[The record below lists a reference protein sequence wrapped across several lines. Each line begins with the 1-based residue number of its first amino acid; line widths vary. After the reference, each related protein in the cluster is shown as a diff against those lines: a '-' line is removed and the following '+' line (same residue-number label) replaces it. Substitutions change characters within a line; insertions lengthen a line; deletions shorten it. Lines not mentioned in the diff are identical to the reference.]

1 MKARVSKV
9 ETYKLKRKKWKN
21 NSIIIRQFVRCFA
34 LCSRS
39 SWLIPASSIAV
50 LFKFPDD
57 PDNKSLD
64 HLRNALNT
72 PEMQNQL
79 TRESSVM
86 EVVYADP
93 TDIPRSAGEQLVSGP
108 SFPNVT
114 AVIPYSVQ
122 LASDSRFMDE
132 IDRVHRPPALEFN
145 ELHVQDI
152 LDQQAEVAARGGGD
166 SHYNYQMNNVGCILI
181 PSFNLASSIFLL
193 TYCDSLQLPTTL
205 TTIIFLKHLRQAGGQ
220 NQLNFKEPLLQN
232 SRREWEAA
240 DRNAADHRTYRRA
253 RV

>member
-1 MKARVSKV
+1 
-9 ETYKLKRKKWKN
+9 
-21 NSIIIRQFVRCFA
+21 
-34 LCSRS
+34 
-39 SWLIPASSIAV
+39 V

-72 PEMQNQL
+72 PEMQNQFA
-79 TRESSVM
+79 RESSVM

-145 ELHVQDI
+145 ELQVQDI

-166 SHYNYQMNNVGCILI
+166 SNYNYQMNNVGCIPI
-181 PSFNLASSIFLL
+181 PFFNLASSIFLL
-193 TYCDSLQLPTTL
+193 NYCDSLQLLITL
-205 TTIIFLKHLRQAGGQ
+205 IFPKHLRQAGGQ

-232 SRREWEAA
+232 SRREREAV
-240 DRNAADHRTYRRA
+240 DRNAADHRTHRRP